1 MDSNPRISVILP
13 FYNAERTFDR
23 AISSIS
29 QQEFEDFECI
39 LVDNNSSDNGRKVAL
54 EWIRKDKRFILID
67 ENRQGVMF
75 ASNKGAKMAR
85 GTYLARMDADDK
97 AFPCRLKLQSDFLD
111 TYPDYGAVAGLV
123 KHVGDPESTE
133 GFRRFVEWSNSL
145 HSYHDIYNRRFIE
158 APIVNPTAMWRR
170 QTMQEHGMYRSGD
183 FPEDYEMWL
192 RWLDRGVKIAKIPE
206 VVLEWHDS
214 ETRLTRTDAIYSD
227 KSFYQIKSQYLAKWL
242 SESNPFHPNVAIWG
256 ASRISR
262 RRAKLLEQHG
272 IRINSYIDTK
282 KNRKIDQEVIYYED
296 LPLAGSCFVLTY
308 IRQMDN
314 RERIQDFLESRG
326 YREGVNYLLVS

>member
-1 MDSNPRISVILP
+1 MESNPRISVILP
-13 FYNAERTFDR
+13 FYNAERTLDR
-23 AISSIS
+23 AIASIY
-29 QQEFEDFECI
+29 QQEFGDFECI
-39 LVDNNSSDNGRKVAL
+39 LVDNNSSDKGRKVAQ
-54 EWIRKDKRFILID
+54 EWIRKDKRFILIN
-67 ENRQGVMF
+67 EKRQGVMF
-75 ASNKGAKMAR
+75 ASNRGTELAR
-85 GTYLARMDADDK
+85 GTYLARMDADDR
-97 AFPCRLKLQSDFLD
+97 ALPCRLKLQSDFLD

-145 HSYHDIYNRRFIE
+145 HSYLDIYNRRFIE

-206 VVLEWHDS
+206 VLLEWHDS

-227 KSFYQIKSQYLAKWL
+227 KSFYQIKSRYLAKWL
-242 SESNPFHPNVAIWG
+242 SEFNPFHPNVAIWG

-314 RERIQDFLESRG
+314 RERIQDFLKSRG
-326 YREGVNYLLVS
+326 YREGVNYLLIS